1 MKTKA
6 FTIHRAARVLAPL
19 LACVCALL
27 SSGFAPLAHALP
39 VARFRNVRPTVQLR
53 AGSAKTFA
61 VVRERGAV
69 QFGDVVKTGAR
80 GKADLMFSNGTQVA
94 MRENSQIQIVPP
106 ASSES
111 PLVIRVFGVFSEVFV
126 RPRGRTQIK
135 TAAAVAAARGTQY
148 SVRVLENDQ
157 TVVTVSEGSVDFFND
172 SGTVLVTAGNQ
183 STSDVG
189 AAPTAPVAVD
199 ASGLVQWSADI
210 TGLPV
215 EFETPFLSPD
225 PAALIPLRAKREAAA
240 LAQPNS
246 AKTQRELGEVLCDS
260 GEYSSAIEAFQAA
273 LRLAPNDA
281 ASLLGMAQAL
291 RGQGDS
297 VGAARASTR
306 ALQTLPDDAPL
317 AGLARFNIALAQMAQ
332 GREEKARQALLG
344 EAGKAGLTDVA
355 LRPHAGSAF
364 DDAARGL
371 ISLHEGEPAAA
382 TDHLRAAL
390 RRDPKMYQAQ
400 ALMALALLT
409 QNKIEPASQAAR
421 AAVKLQP
428 RSAQSQ
434 GALAM
439 TLFFQNKIGDA
450 RRAANLAVELNPM
463 SPFAQLTRGR
473 VAMADGEVSQARDAY
488 SQAQAL
494 APDLPLV
501 NNELG
506 AVYLALNVNDKAE
519 KAFRH
524 AVYLNPNSADAFTGL
539 GEVMLR
545 KGNFDEALTD
555 HRKAISLDPN
565 NSSARSNLASL
576 FIRQGDLENAARE
589 LEKAAQLDPSR
600 GILFVRLSELSL
612 LKQNLLPAADYAQRA
627 VGLLPMSALA
637 NYQLGRVYLEMG
649 RTSQAEERLRKAVEL
664 DGRLN
669 EARFALG
676 LVRQMA
682 DDNQDITRPATSL
695 NASNAGSA
703 GRAASLQNLYGSGA
717 DERIQAALAD
727 PTVARTASRAY
738 GATEIESLAGG
749 ASTRTLRASNL
760 TGSSNGRMLLGT
772 NIAQVKTSGVLDNS
786 TSDITRYGL
795 TFGYKTPND
804 RAGLFALLQQETI
817 SEGLNRGDLDFNNG
831 AREQL
836 SKPTLLLGGNRKQG
850 DNGLTRFLFQYTKPE
865 ISDRGFLFGATGDTS
880 KKLSSFELRHDQR
893 YGRKHLLSLG
903 ASRGKYS
910 YNDSFFLPGLPGV
923 FPDSQTFNTGDY
935 SATDFYLRDEMR
947 LNPRFK
953 IIGELRK
960 TDVSASRSFQVLP
973 FLPVPNVTNIQLNSK
988 FLPTFIASYQTGG
1001 RTSLRLRAGKR
1012 TQGFDNSLL
1021 HPTDEFASNTRD
1033 FLPIDIGATE
1043 RRLEL
1048 EAEHTFKNSSFLRLS
1063 LFNQR
1068 TDQAVIASL
1077 DGSGTLFGQGK
1088 MRGVRA
1094 RYEGNLRRDLSF
1106 FTDFTMRR
1114 ATDSS
1119 RQDVAFVPRFLGQIG
1134 LQYYNESGWFVQ
1146 PSMYYQ
1152 SGVFNSGLLT
1162 GEAPARRGGFG
1173 LFNLRVG
1180 RRLGLSTAAF
1190 VEVSNVGGKEYRLYD
1205 IAQPGRRLRFGL
1217 TQRF

>member
-1 MKTKA
+1 METKD
-6 FTIHRAARVLAPL
+6 FSTHRAARVLARL
-19 LACVCALL
+19 LGCALL
-27 SSGFAPLAHALP
+27 LCGLVTSARALP

-53 AGSAKTFA
+53 AGGAKTFA

-106 ASSES
+106 ASSQS

-157 TVVTVSEGSVDFFND
+157 TVVTVSEGSVDFFNE

-225 PAALIPLRAKREAAA
+225 PVALIPLRAQREAAA
-240 LAQPNS
+240 LADPGS

-260 GEYSSAIEAFQAA
+260 GEYSRAIEAFQAA

-281 ASLLGMAQAL
+281 ASLLGLAQAL

-297 VGAARASTR
+297 AGAARASTR

-317 AGLARFNIALAQMAQ
+317 AGMARFNIALAQLAQ

-344 EAGKAGLTDVA
+344 ETGKTGLLNVA
-355 LRPHAGSAF
+355 ARPVGSTAL

-371 ISLHEGEPAAA
+371 ISLHEGQPAAA

-390 RRDPKMYQAQ
+390 QRDPKMYQAQ

-421 AAVKLQP
+421 AAVALQP
-428 RSAQSQ
+428 RSAQAQ

-439 TLFFQNKIGDA
+439 TLFFQNKIGEA

-473 VAMADGEVSQARDAY
+473 VSMADGEVSQARDAY

-545 KGNFDEALTD
+545 KGDLDEALSD
-555 HRKAISLDPN
+555 HQKAIALDPN

-576 FIRQGDLENAARE
+576 FIRQGDLANAALE
-589 LEKAAQLDPSR
+589 LEKAAKLDPQR

-760 TGSSNGRMLLGT
+760 TGSSNNRMLLGT
-772 NIAQVKTSGVLDNS
+772 SAAQLKSSGPLDNS
-786 TSDITRYGL
+786 TVDTTRYGL
-795 TFGYKTPND
+795 TFGYKTKND
-804 RAGLFALLQQETI
+804 RAGLFASVQQETI
-817 SEGLNRGDLDFNNG
+817 REGLNNGDIAGNDN
-831 AREQL
+831 ARESL

-850 DNGLTRFLFQYTKPE
+850 DNGLTRFLFQSTSPR
-865 ISDRGFLFGATGDTS
+865 ISDRGLTFGSFGDTD
-880 KKLSSFELRHDQR
+880 KKLNSFEIRHDQR
-893 YGRKHLLSLG
+893 YGKKHLLSFG

-910 YNDSFFLPGLPGV
+910 LNDNFFLPGIPNL
-923 FPDSQTFNTGDY
+923 FPDLRTLSSGDY
-935 SATDFYLRDEMR
+935 NLNDFYVRDEMR
-947 LNPRFK
+947 VNPRFK
-953 IIGELRK
+953 ITGELRK
-960 TDVSASRSFQVLP
+960 TDVSVRRSSRLLP
-973 FLPVPNVTNIQLNSK
+973 FLPVPSVNKTQSDLR
-988 FLPTFIASYQTGG
+988 FLPTFIASYQAGG
-1001 RTSLRLRAGKR
+1001 RTSLRFRAGKR
-1012 TQGFDNSLL
+1012 VQDFGNSLL
-1021 HPTDEFASNTRD
+1021 HPTDEFASNARD
-1033 FLPIDIGATE
+1033 FLPVDIGATE
-1043 RRLEL
+1043 NRLEL

-1063 LFNQR
+1063 LF
-1068 TDQAVIASL
+1068 DQKADRSFTNSL
-1077 DGSGTLFGQGK
+1077 DGSGVLFGQGR

-1106 FTDFTMRR
+1106 FTDFTMRHT
-1114 ATDSS
+1114 TDTEGA
-1119 RQDVAFVPRFLGQIG
+1119 DVAFMPRFLGQFG
-1134 LQYYNESGWFVQ
+1134 LQYYNENGWFVQ
-1146 PSMYYQ
+1146 PSMYLQ
-1152 SGVFNSGLLT
+1152 SGIFNSGLLT
-1162 GEAPARRGGFG
+1162 GEAPVKRGGFG

-1190 VEVSNVGGKEYRLYD
+1190 VEMSNVGGKSYSLYD
-1205 IAQPGRRLRFGL
+1205 IQQPGRRLRFGL